1 VIDVQKNA
9 FAPKAFS
16 YFFAGHQFAMPLE
29 QENKQLH
36 GEFFQAQTAGSAFEA
51 IAASV
56 ERELAEM
63 ESLGRRPTSPARSCV
78 AEIMR
83 HDWPRSNSN
92 NSLASYP
99 EFISPL

>member
-1 VIDVQKNA
+1 
-9 FAPKAFS
+9 
-16 YFFAGHQFAMPLE
+16 M
-29 QENKQLH
+29 
-36 GEFFQAQTAGSAFEA
+36 AGSTFEP

-63 ESLGRRPTSPARSCV
+63 ESLRRKATSPAQSCV

-83 HDWPRSNSN
+83 HDLLRSNRK

-99 EFISPL
+99 KFISPL